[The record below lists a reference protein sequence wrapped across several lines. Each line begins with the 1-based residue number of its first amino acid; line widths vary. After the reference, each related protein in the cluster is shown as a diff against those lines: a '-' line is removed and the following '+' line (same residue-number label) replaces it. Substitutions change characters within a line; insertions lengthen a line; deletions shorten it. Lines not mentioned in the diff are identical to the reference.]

1 MFHILTPPLY
11 TDWASMV
18 AACMILSTEGDS
30 SISARPPAPNRSGLM
45 PVLNQEDDVIITQ
58 LLKSSDLKRLMFLSV
73 SMTCTSPVVALVT
86 PSMSTPRGLASS
98 IILSTN
104 RLASE
109 VSVITLTRAWHG
121 GENYK

>member
-30 SISARPPAPNRSGLM
+30 SISVRPPAPNRSGLM
-45 PVLNQEDDVIITQ
+45 PVLNQEDDVIIQ

-98 IILSTN
+98 IILSTS

>member
-11 TDWASMV
+11 TDWASQV
-18 AACMILSTEGDS
+18 AACIILSTEGDS

-45 PVLNQEDDVIITQ
+45 PVLNQEDDVIIQ

-73 SMTCTSPVVALVT
+73 SMTCTSPVVAAFT

-109 VSVITLTRAWHG
+109 VSVITLIRAWHRG
-121 GENYK
+121 KKL

>member
-30 SISARPPAPNRSGLM
+30 SISARPPARNRSGLM
-45 PVLNQEDDVIITQ
+45 PVLNQEDDVIIQ

-98 IILSTN
+98 IILSTS

-121 GENYK
+121 GGNFK

>member
-18 AACMILSTEGDS
+18 AACMILSTVGDS

-45 PVLNQEDDVIITQ
+45 PVLNQEDDGIIQ

-98 IILSTN
+98 IILSTS
-104 RLASE
+104 RLASD

-121 GENYK
+121 EENYK